1 MSSINYLSRPSV
13 NYLRNTKVEIPE
25 SIKEKF
31 KEQNLKPG
39 SIRLG
44 ITYKG
49 KKDCMW
55 PGKNYVLGKP
65 PLLEGKINI
74 YLVSHK
80 GSSGWY
86 KIVTS
91 ITSKKK
97 FKANETNV
105 LVDEAKDIGNDEKF
119 LTEVLKEYLS
129 IKGVVSHH

>member
-1 MSSINYLSRPSV
+1 MKKCINMEKI

-25 SIKEKF
+25 ENGNTFIKDELIK
-31 KEQNLKPG
+31 LGYG

-55 PGKNYVLGKP
+55 PGKNYVLGEP
-65 PLLEGKINI
+65 ALLEGKINI

-86 KIVTS
+86 ELVTS
-91 ITSKKK
+91 STSEKS
-97 FKANETNV
+97 FKSNETKV
-105 LVDEAKDIGNDEKF
+105 LVDEAKEIGTNEKF
-119 LTEVLKEYLS
+119 LTKVLKEYL
-129 IKGVVSHH
+129 KE